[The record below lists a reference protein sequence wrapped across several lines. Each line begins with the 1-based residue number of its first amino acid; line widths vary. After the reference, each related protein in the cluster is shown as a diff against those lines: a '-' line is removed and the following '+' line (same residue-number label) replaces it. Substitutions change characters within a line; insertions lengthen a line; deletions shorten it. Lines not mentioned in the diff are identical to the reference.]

1 MRIITNPE
9 TKISGTYSWWAK
21 ELEIKVS
28 TMRNRVAKFKE
39 ADPRTWVSFGG
50 IGKAGAVPKIYI
62 NPFTKEGKT
71 AKGWAKTLDISYSGF
86 QQRVSLHGLGAERT
100 WKRRGAPPLTGNGGG
115 NAEWHALKDVSRD

>member
-9 TKISGTYSWWAK
+9 TQVSGTYSWWAK
-21 ELEIKVS
+21 ELRVKVS
-28 TMRNRVAKFKE
+28 TMRNRVAKFGE
-39 ADPRTWVSFGG
+39 EGNRTWVSFGG
-50 IGKAGAVPKIYI
+50 VGKAGAVPKIYT

-100 WKRRGAPPLTGNGGG
+100 WRRRGAPHITGNGRG